1 LVSANFSKELTTSV
15 MWLLDRNIDIKCM
28 RLTPY
33 NYQGKILIDIQQI
46 IPLPEA
52 ESYQVKIK
60 EQAEERREG
69 RYSSKDYSQYIFNG
83 ETYNKRKLVLA
94 ILQFWFKENKPNH
107 ISDLFKVFPKELHQ
121 SGLLIKFEDA
131 EKISKSKGITRHFLK
146 DDEVFTFPDKSRFA
160 VSNQW
165 GKGNVDNFLE
175 VVRNLGYKIEE
186 IVTKRQSRSGD
197 DIGEIV
203 EDVIITA
210 KDGIKYRIVR
220 RDSNQIQVF
229 IEDEQVIAKE
239 ALRKIINEKQF
250 DIPLVGLNT
259 QQMGKKLLDKLREI
273 V

>member
-1 LVSANFSKELTTSV
+1 L
-15 MWLLDRNIDIKCM
+15 
-28 RLTPY
+28 
-33 NYQGKILIDIQQI
+33 
-46 IPLPEA
+46 
-52 ESYQVKIK
+52 
-60 EQAEERREG
+60 
-69 RYSSKDYSQYIFNG
+69 
-83 ETYNKRKLVLA
+83 
-94 ILQFWFKENKPNH
+94 
-107 ISDLFKVFPKELHQ
+107 
-121 SGLLIKFEDA
+121 EDA

-203 EDVIITA
+203 EDVIHVQA

-229 IEDEQVIAKE
+229 IEDEQVI
-239 ALRKIINEKQF
+239 
-250 DIPLVGLNT
+250 
-259 QQMGKKLLDKLREI
+259 GKRSTS
-273 V
+273 